1 MDIEK
6 LVADH
11 GGYLLNNKARVTING
26 VLTIIARAGEQG
38 WELTDEGTAF
48 VASSASDVAILEP
61 KVKPRERKVKI
72 VELVGIETSA
82 VEVE

>member
-11 GGYLLNNKARVTING
+11 GGYLLNNKARVTIDG
-26 VLTIIARAGEQG
+26 VLTIIARAGEHD
-38 WELTDEGTAF
+38 WELTDEGAAF
-48 VASSASDVAILEP
+48 VASSASDVAVPET
-61 KVKPRERKVKI
+61 KPRERKVKS
-72 VELVGIETSA
+72 VESAGIEVSE